1 MAEYLDPDTKA
12 QVSEI
17 LARLPA
23 PVRLVY
29 FTQAQA
35 CGACREQ
42 RELLE
47 ALAGLSGNVSLEV
60 HDLVAEPEAARA
72 LGIDKVP
79 ATAMIGADGD
89 VGIRFYG
96 LTAGFEFASL
106 IEAIA
111 RVAEGQSGLA
121 PEVEALVRLIDVP
134 VHLEVMV
141 TLTCPFCPR
150 AVHLAHQ
157 FALANPLIRADMV
170 ESAEF
175 PHLVQRYGVHGVPR
189 TVINGAYGFEGALP
203 AGQAV
208 MEILRAV
215 KPEVYERLE
224 AELRE
229 LRGERR
235 VAAPSPDHLYQTA
248 IVGAGP
254 AALTAALY
262 AARKGLDTVLIG
274 ERVGGQVADTATVEN
289 WPGVASIGGREL
301 GEAFRRHAEV
311 YPVAERLHVR
321 VNRIERAEDRFLLH
335 VDGGM
340 RLQARTV
347 VYCAGKQYRRL
358 GVPGEERFLGRGVGF
373 CATCDAPL
381 YRDKR
386 VAVVG
391 GGNSAFT
398 AVRDLLGFAREI
410 HLIHI
415 GERFTADATLQQE
428 VMAAPRVTCHR
439 SLRVLA
445 FLGDERLTGV
455 RVQSVDG
462 SERFDIAVDGVFLEI
477 GLTPNADPVR
487 DLLALNPAGE
497 IPVQR
502 DQSTAMPGFFAAG
515 DVTDEPEKQ
524 IVVAAGAGAKAA
536 LAAHRF
542 LMGSPA

>member
-1 MAEYLDPDTKA
+1 MAEYLDTDTQR

-23 PVRLVY
+23 PVRLVH

-47 ALAGLSGNVSLEV
+47 AVAGLSDKLTLEV
-60 HDLVAEPEAARA
+60 HDLLGEADAA
-72 LGIDKVP
+72 HGLGIDKVP
-79 ATAMIGADGD
+79 ATAVIGPAGD
-89 VGIRFYG
+89 AGIRFFG

-106 IEAIA
+106 MEAVV
-111 RVAEGQSGLA
+111 RVAEGQSGLS
-121 PEVEALVRLIDVP
+121 PEVEALARLIDVP

-157 FALANPLIRADMV
+157 FALTNPLIRADMV

-175 PHLVQRYGVHGVPR
+175 PHLVQRYRVHGVPR
-189 TVINGAYGFEGALP
+189 TVINGIHGFEGALP

-215 KPEVYERLE
+215 KPDVYERLE
-224 AELRE
+224 AGLRE

-274 ERVGGQVADTATVEN
+274 DRVGGQVADTATVEN
-289 WPGVASIGGREL
+289 WPGVPSIGGQEL
-301 GEAFRRHAEV
+301 AAAFRNHAEV
-311 YPVAERLHVR
+311 YPVAERLHAR
-321 VNRIERAEDRFLLH
+321 VTRIERADDRFLLH
-335 VDGGM
+335 TDSGD

-347 VYCAGKQYRRL
+347 IYCAGKQYRRL
-358 GVPGEERFLGRGVGF
+358 GVLGEERFLGRGIAF

-415 GERFTADATLQQE
+415 SDRFTADPSLQQE
-428 VMAAPRVTCHR
+428 IMAAPRVTCHR
-439 SLRVLA
+439 NLRVTA
-445 FLGDERLTGV
+445 YLGDERLTGV
-455 RVQSVDG
+455 RVEAVDG
-462 SERFDIAVDGVFLEI
+462 SERFDLAVDGVFLEV
-477 GLTPNADPVR
+477 GLTPNAEPVR
-487 DLLALNPAGE
+487 DLIALNAAGE

-502 DQSTAMPGFFAAG
+502 DQSTALPGFFAAG
-515 DVTDEPEKQ
+515 DVSDEPEKQ

-536 LAAHRF
+536 LAAYRF
-542 LMGSPA
+542 LTGGPA

>member
-12 QVSEI
+12 QVSAL
-17 LARLPA
+17 LASLPA

-47 ALAGLSGNVSLEV
+47 TIAGLSDKVVLEV
-60 HDLVAEPEAARA
+60 HDLLADAEAART

-79 ATAMIGADGD
+79 ATTVIGPGGEP
-89 VGIRFYG
+89 GIRFYG
-96 LTAGFEFASL
+96 LTAGYEFASL
-106 IEAIA
+106 IEAIT
-111 RVAEGQSGLA
+111 REAEGQSGLA

-170 ESAEF
+170 EAAEF
-175 PHLVQRYGVHGVPR
+175 PHLVQRYRVQGVPR
-189 TVINGAYGFEGALP
+189 TVINGVYGLEGALP

-208 MEILRAV
+208 MEILRFV
-215 KPEVYERLE
+215 KPAVHERVE
-224 AELRE
+224 ASQRE

-235 VAAPSPDHLYQTA
+235 VAVPSPDHLFQTA

-262 AARKGLDTVLIG
+262 AARKGLDVVLIG
-274 ERVGGQVADTATVEN
+274 DHVGGQVADTATVEN
-289 WPGVASIGGREL
+289 WPGVARSNGREL
-301 GEAFRRHAEV
+301 GEAFRQHAEL
-311 YPVAERLHVR
+311 YPVAERLHVHVTR
-321 VNRIERAEDRFLLH
+321 MERTEDRFLLH
-335 VDGGM
+335 IDGDE

-347 VYCAGKQYRRL
+347 IWCAGKQYRRL
-358 GVPGEERFLGRGVGF
+358 GVPGEERFIGRGIAF

-410 HLIHI
+410 HLVHI
-415 GERFTADATLQQE
+415 GNRFTADSSLQRE
-428 VMAAPRVTCHR
+428 VMATPRVTCHR
-439 SLRVLA
+439 NLRVTA
-445 FLGDERLTGV
+445 FLGDEHLTGV
-455 RVQSVDG
+455 RVQAVDD

-477 GLTPNADPVR
+477 GLTPNAEPVR
-487 DLLALNPAGE
+487 DLVALNAAGE

-502 DQSTAMPGFFAAG
+502 DQSTSLPGLFAAG

-536 LAAHRF
+536 LAVYRY
-542 LMGSPA
+542 LTDGPG